1 MVENRKEP
9 NFRGSK
15 KRNSIRKSN
24 WINFIGLIVLALALI
39 AAAIIIVFYFS
50 VEVKVEN
57 PVNNTESSAT
67 TTVVETQTSNNS
79 GAPGEVASSEEA
91 VPEPVPSEEPAESS
105 PSEEDK
111 EASSPSEEGETET
124 PEQIT
129 YSNLRVKVK
138 IDHIGKVWTRW
149 TTINQA
155 EGTTIGHDEIVSLVL
170 ADMVK
175 EFGNVAYQKSEGEKA
190 EYTFSQAD
198 ATYGTVIWILG

>member
-15 KRNSIRKSN
+15 KRNPIRKSN

-57 PVNNTESSAT
+57 PVNNTESSET
-67 TTVVETQTSNNS
+67 TTVVETQTHNNS
-79 GAPGEVASSEEA
+79 GAPETVAPSEEA
-91 VPEPVPSEEPAESS
+91 VPEPVPNEEHAESV

-111 EASSPSEEGETET
+111 EASSPSEGGETET
-124 PEQIT
+124 PEQI

-155 EGTTIGHDEIVSLVL
+155 EGTTIGHDEIVNLVL
-170 ADMVK
+170 IDMAK
-175 EFGNVAYQKSEGEKA
+175 EFSNVAYQKSEGEKA

-198 ATYGTVIWILG
+198 ATYSTVIWILG